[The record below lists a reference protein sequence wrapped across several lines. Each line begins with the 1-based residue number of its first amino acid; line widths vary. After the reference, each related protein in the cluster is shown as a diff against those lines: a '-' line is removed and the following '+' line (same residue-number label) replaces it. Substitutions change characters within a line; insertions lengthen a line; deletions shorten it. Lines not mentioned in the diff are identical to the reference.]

1 MNQERTTTRLGALL
15 TAVHIKMQDVSEDAP
30 MDSVTAVTSET
41 QTKSVNMRGGEAM
54 NDDVSAVIT
63 AAHRAYCRDT
73 GCFDG
78 DDISH
83 PGLAQAIRLSNAQA
97 VVSVLEQL
105 PCDAMPELYSM
116 CLTRD
121 PDHRWQWCDN
131 CSALAVW
138 KAEVARLQGGHTL
151 EDA

>member
-1 MNQERTTTRLGALL
+1 
-15 TAVHIKMQDVSEDAP
+15 
-30 MDSVTAVTSET
+30 
-41 QTKSVNMRGGEAM
+41 M
-54 NDDVSAVIT
+54 NDDVSKPMAAVIAYT
-63 AAHRAYCRDT
+63 LAASAPPGVRASSAASRY
-73 GCFDG
+73 
-78 DDISH
+78 
-83 PGLAQAIRLSNAQA
+83 AAVKQAIRLSNAQA

-138 KAEVARLQGGHTL
+138 KAEAARLQEG
-151 EDA
+151 A

>member
-1 MNQERTTTRLGALL
+1 MN
-15 TAVHIKMQDVSEDAP
+15 DVSKP
-30 MDSVTAVTSET
+30 MELITPYLDCGGHDHDTWTGAEKRRADCNTEILAAVE
-41 QTKSVNMRGGEAM
+41 
-54 NDDVSAVIT
+54 
-63 AAHRAYCRDT
+63 
-73 GCFDG
+73 
-78 DDISH
+78 
-83 PGLAQAIRLSNAQA
+83 QAIRLSNAEA

-138 KAEVARLQGGHTL
+138 KAEVARLQG
-151 EDA
+151 DA